1 MNRNKERHFVAV
13 FTKIA
18 DLPLGRVPI
27 KIKTVRA
34 ITSDGN
40 VFERRGSDRY
50 RWIGRIDLK
59 EMKTVCEQWRSQG
72 YTEVGP
78 ERSPP
83 SLA

>member
-1 MNRNKERHFVAV
+1 MNRNKERRFVAV
-13 FTKIA
+13 FTKVV

-34 ITSDGN
+34 IASDGN

-50 RWIGRIDLK
+50 RWIGRINITQLK
-59 EMKTVCEQWRSQG
+59 AVCEQWRAQG
-72 YTEVGP
+72 YIEVGP